1 MTDVW
6 RIFVVEDD
14 ENLNQNI
21 VNALRKDGY
30 VVQSVSNGA
39 DAVRVLWSEEYDVV
53 IGDLKTP
60 GAGGF
65 ELLQWLR
72 AYRPN
77 TYMILI
83 GDAPLQQVQTRALES
98 GAASYLEMPLDLRFL
113 KEELR
118 RLLQQTGFSADL
130 DSFDLL
136 DIIQMITISRR
147 SIALLVNT
155 GLEER
160 GLLRFQNGE
169 LIWAEYGTLRGE
181 EAFFA
186 LAAHKNGSVVQQPW
200 NGGGTTNVTQ
210 PLSRLIFQALQYR
223 TKYANVQDYS
233 VEQEDVTGAFSLD
246 DIDDSP
252 FGFVEE
258 SANPVPAPFVSQ
270 QASGTQEAIN
280 QDAANDSRIQTREW
294 WENTGRITSVP
305 ANQSNNAAL
314 MQPSDVSA
322 LALNRLSP
330 VSGEL
335 GPTIPPPVQKSPAQ
349 NAPPLPSWLTD
360 QPTASG
366 LPVIRTD
373 DVAAPSKNVPNTPTF
388 VPSSSP
394 EWRLSPSATDAVDMS
409 PPKRYAD
416 VERNAAQ
423 TSGEWALQSM
433 ARQSRDQEVYALPE
447 SDVRA
452 RTGSQ
457 PEVERGDSL
466 QELQQL
472 ALQDYNYP
480 ALVSA
485 LQTLG
490 YSIPGFIAAAV
501 VSMDGQPIAQVAV
514 EDVDI
519 AQVCRS
525 LSSTLRG
532 IAQMLTQEGWGGC
545 EQMTVSSAARHVLVG
560 LVGETGNAFQV
571 LITAREADLAECRQI
586 MANVEGAIA
595 AALT

>member
-1 MTDVW
+1 MADVW

-14 ENLNQNI
+14 ENLNQSI

-30 VVQSVSNGA
+30 IVQSVSNGA

-83 GDAPLQQVQTRALES
+83 GDAPLLQVQTRALES
-98 GAASYLEMPLDLRFL
+98 GATSYLEMPLDLRFL
-113 KEELR
+113 REELR

-147 SIALLVNT
+147 SMALLVNT

-200 NGGGTTNVTQ
+200 NGGGMTNVTQ

-223 TKYANVQDYS
+223 TKYANVQEYS
-233 VEQEDVTGAFSLD
+233 AEQEDAAESFSLE
-246 DIDDSP
+246 DIDDTP
-252 FGFVEE
+252 FVFAEE
-258 SANPVPAPFVSQ
+258 STNPAPASFTPS
-270 QASGTQEAIN
+270 QASAAQETTN
-280 QDAANDSRIQTREW
+280 QDITNEGRTRAKEW
-294 WENTGRITSVP
+294 WESTGRITSVQ
-305 ANQSNNAAL
+305 ANQGNN
-314 MQPSDVSA
+314 PSFMLPGDTSG
-322 LALNRLSP
+322 LSLNRRAP

-335 GPTIPPPVQKSPAQ
+335 GPATLPSAQSAPVNSS
-349 NAPPLPSWLTD
+349 PPLPSWLTD
-360 QPTASG
+360 QPTASS

-373 DVAAPSKNVPNTPTF
+373 ETFPLTKNVPSTPTLR
-388 VPSSSP
+388 SSSP
-394 EWRLSPSATDAVDMS
+394 EWGLSPSTTDAVDIPS
-409 PPKRYAD
+409 PKRLDRA
-416 VERNAAQ
+416 EREVSSP
-423 TSGEWALQSM
+423 SGEWPLQSIM
-433 ARQSRDQEVYALPE
+433 QQPIEQEVSYALP
-447 SDVRA
+447 
-452 RTGSQ
+452 TGESQ
-457 PEVERGDSL
+457 PEEEQEDNL
-466 QELQQL
+466 QGLQQL

-519 AQVCRS
+519 AQVCRL

-532 IAQMLTQEGWGGC
+532 ITQMLAQEAWGDC
-545 EQMTVSSAARHVLVG
+545 EQIVVTSSARHVFVG
-560 LVGETGNAFQV
+560 IVGETVKAFQV
-571 LITAREADLAECRQI
+571 LITSREADPSECKQI

>member
-233 VEQEDVTGAFSLD
+233 AEQEDGAGAFSLD

-258 SANPVPAPFVSQ
+258 PANPAPAPFVSQ
-270 QASGTQEAIN
+270 QASGVQEVIN

-294 WENTGRITSVP
+294 WENTGRIASVQ
-305 ANQSNNAAL
+305 ASQGNNAAL
-314 MQPSDVSA
+314 MQPGDLSA
-322 LALNRLSP
+322 LALNRHSP

-335 GPTIPPPVQKSPAQ
+335 GPTVSPPVQKSPAQ
-349 NAPPLPSWLTD
+349 SAPPLPSWLTD

-366 LPVIRTD
+366 LPVMRAD
-373 DVAAPSKNVPNTPTF
+373 DAVAPSKHASNAPTL

-409 PPKRYAD
+409 SPKRYAD
-416 VERNAAQ
+416 VGRGAAQ
-423 TSGEWALQSM
+423 TSGEWALQSL
-433 ARQSRDQEVYALPE
+433 ARQSRDQEAYALPE

-452 RTGSQ
+452 QSQ
-457 PEVERGDSL
+457 PEVELGDSL

-472 ALQDYNYP
+472 ASQDYNYP

-519 AQVCRS
+519 VQVCRS
-525 LSSTLRG
+525 VSSTLRG
-532 IAQMLTQEGWGGC
+532 IAQMLAQEGWGGC
-545 EQMTVSSAARHVLVG
+545 EQITVSSAARHVLVG
-560 LVGETGNAFQV
+560 IVGETGNAFQV
-571 LITAREADLAECRQI
+571 LITSREADLAECRQI

>member
-1 MTDVW
+1 MADVW

-14 ENLNQNI
+14 ENLNQSI
-21 VNALRKDGY
+21 VNALRKEGY
-30 VVQSVSNGA
+30 IVQSVSNGA

-77 TYMILI
+77 TYMILV
-83 GDAPLQQVQTRALES
+83 GDAPLLQVQTRALES

-147 SIALLVNT
+147 SMALLVNT

-169 LIWAEYGTLRGE
+169 LIWAEYGMLRGE

-223 TKYANVQDYS
+223 TKYANVQEYGG
-233 VEQEDVTGAFSLD
+233 EQEDVTGAFSLD
-246 DIDDSP
+246 DVDDSP
-252 FGFVEE
+252 FIFTEE
-258 SANPVPAPFVSQ
+258 SVNPATTPFVSQ
-270 QASGTQEAIN
+270 QTSGSQEAVK
-280 QDAANDSRIQTREW
+280 QDTTNDGRTQIREW
-294 WENTGRITSVP
+294 WENTGRVASVQ
-305 ANQSNNAAL
+305 ANQGNNPAF
-314 MQPSDVSA
+314 MSPGDISS
-322 LALNRLSP
+322 LALNRRSP
-330 VSGEL
+330 VRGEP
-335 GPTIPPPVQKSPAQ
+335 GPIASPTGSTAPI
-349 NAPPLPSWLTD
+349 NNVPPLPSWLTD

-366 LPVIRTD
+366 LSAIRSDNAAPPSRDRTD
-373 DVAAPSKNVPNTPTF
+373 MPTLR
-388 VPSSSP
+388 SSSP
-394 EWRLSPSATDAVDMS
+394 EWRLSSTATDAVDIS
-409 PPKRYAD
+409 SPKRLAD
-416 VERNAAQ
+416 ARRGL
-423 TSGEWALQSM
+423 SPGPGEWSLQST
-433 ARQSRDQEVYALPE
+433 ARQPMEQAEVSYALPE
-447 SDVRA
+447 PEVKA
-452 RTGSQ
+452 ESQ
-457 PEVERGDSL
+457 PEKDLGDNF

-525 LSSTLRG
+525 LSGTLHSMAR
-532 IAQMLTQEGWGGC
+532 MLTQEGWGSC
-545 EQMTVSSAARHVLVG
+545 EQITMSSSARHVLVG
-560 LVGETGNAFQV
+560 IVGETGNAFQV
-571 LITAREADLAECRQI
+571 LITSREADLVECRQI

>member
-1 MTDVW
+1 MADVW

-14 ENLNQNI
+14 ETLNQNI

-30 VVQSVSNGA
+30 LVQSVSNGA

-83 GDAPLQQVQTRALES
+83 GDAPLLQVQTRALES
-98 GAASYLEMPLDLRFL
+98 GAASYLEMPLDLRIL

-147 SIALLVNT
+147 SMALLVNT

-223 TKYANVQDYS
+223 TKYANVQEYGG
-233 VEQEDVTGAFSLD
+233 EQQEVTGAFSLD

-252 FGFVEE
+252 FVFAEE
-258 SANPVPAPFVSQ
+258 PVNPTPAPFASQ
-270 QASGTQEAIN
+270 QASGAQEAIK
-280 QDAANDSRIQTREW
+280 QDTTNEGRPRTREW
-294 WENTGRITSVP
+294 WENTGRVASVQ
-305 ANQSNNAAL
+305 ANQSNNSSF
-314 MQPSDVSA
+314 MSSGDISA
-322 LALNRLSP
+322 LALNRRSP
-330 VSGEL
+330 VRGEP
-335 GPTIPPPVQKSPAQ
+335 GPTTPPMGPKAPTNSAPA
-349 NAPPLPSWLTD
+349 LPSWLTD

-366 LPVIRTD
+366 LPVIHSD
-373 DVAAPSKNVPNTPTF
+373 AAAAPSRDIAEMPTF
-388 VPSSSP
+388 RSSSP
-394 EWRLSPSATDAVDMS
+394 EWRLSPAATDAVDVSSSKRLADARRGLS
-409 PPKRYAD
+409 PAP
-416 VERNAAQ
+416 
-423 TSGEWALQSM
+423 GEWSLQSM
-433 ARQSRDQEVYALPE
+433 ARQPMEQAEASYALPE
-447 SDVRA
+447 PE
-452 RTGSQ
+452 SQ
-457 PEVERGDSL
+457 LENGLGDSL

-472 ALQDYNYP
+472 VLQDYNYP

-501 VSMDGQPIAQVAV
+501 VSIEGQPIAQVAV

-525 LSSTLRG
+525 LSSTLHG
-532 IAQMLTQEGWGGC
+532 IARMLTQEGWGGC
-545 EQMTVSSAARHVLVG
+545 EQITMSSLARHVLVG
-560 LVGETGNAFQV
+560 IVGEAGNAFQV
-571 LITAREADLAECRQI
+571 LITSREADLAECRQI

>member
-14 ENLNQNI
+14 ETLNQNI

-83 GDAPLQQVQTRALES
+83 GDAPLLQVQTRALES

-169 LIWAEYGTLRGE
+169 LIWAEYGALRGE

-223 TKYANVQDYS
+223 TKYANVQEYGG
-233 VEQEDVTGAFSLD
+233 EQEDAAGAFSLD

-252 FGFVEE
+252 FVFVEE
-258 SANPVPAPFVSQ
+258 PAKPAPFVAQ
-270 QASGTQEAIN
+270 QASGAQEAIN
-280 QDAANDSRIQTREW
+280 QDATKDGRIQTREW
-294 WENTGRITSVP
+294 WENTGRIAAVQ
-305 ANQSNNAAL
+305 ANQSF
-314 MQPSDVSA
+314 MQPGDVSA
-322 LALNRLSP
+322 LALNRRSP

-335 GPTIPPPVQKSPAQ
+335 EPTIPPTVQKSPA
-349 NAPPLPSWLTD
+349 NSVPPLPSWLTD

-366 LPVIRTD
+366 LPIIRSD
-373 DVAAPSKNVPNTPTF
+373 DAAQPSKNVPNTPTF

-409 PPKRYAD
+409 SPKRFAD
-416 VERNAAQ
+416 VGREAAQ
-423 TSGEWALQSM
+423 ASGEWALQSM
-433 ARQSRDQEVYALPE
+433 ARQSMDQEVYALPE
-447 SDVRA
+447 PDVRA
-452 RTGSQ
+452 GNQ
-457 PEVERGDSL
+457 PEVEQEDNL

-545 EQMTVSSAARHVLVG
+545 EQITMSSSTRHVLVG
-560 LVGETGNAFQV
+560 IVGETGNAFQV

-595 AALT
+595 AALS

>member
-83 GDAPLQQVQTRALES
+83 GDAPLLQVQTRALES

-233 VEQEDVTGAFSLD
+233 AEQEDVTGAFSLD

-258 SANPVPAPFVSQ
+258 SANVAPAPFMSQ
-270 QASGTQEAIN
+270 QVSGAQEAIN
-280 QDAANDSRIQTREW
+280 QDATNDSRIQTREW
-294 WENTGRITSVP
+294 WENTGRISSVP
-305 ANQSNNAAL
+305 TNQNNNAAL
-314 MQPSDVSA
+314 MQPGDISA
-322 LALNRLSP
+322 LALNLRSP

-335 GPTIPPPVQKSPAQ
+335 GPTVPPPVQKSPAQ
-349 NAPPLPSWLTD
+349 GAPPLPSWLTD

-366 LPVIRTD
+366 LPIIRTD
-373 DVAAPSKNVPNTPTF
+373 DAATPSKNVPNTPTF
-388 VPSSSP
+388 VPASSP

-416 VERNAAQ
+416 VGRNATQ
-423 TSGEWALQSM
+423 SSGEWALQSM
-433 ARQSRDQEVYALPE
+433 ARQYIDQEVYALPGP
-447 SDVRA
+447 DVRA
-452 RTGSQ
+452 MTGSQ
-457 PEVERGDSL
+457 PKVEQGDSL

-545 EQMTVSSAARHVLVG
+545 EQITMSSAARHVLVG
-560 LVGETGNAFQV
+560 IVGETGNAFQV

-595 AALT
+595 AALA

>member
-39 DAVRVLWSEEYDVV
+39 DAVRVLWTEEYDVV

-83 GDAPLQQVQTRALES
+83 GDAPLLQVQTRALES

-233 VEQEDVTGAFSLD
+233 AEPEDVTGAFSLD
-246 DIDDSP
+246 DVDDSP
-252 FGFVEE
+252 FVFVEE
-258 SANPVPAPFVSQ
+258 PANPVPAPFVSQ
-270 QASGTQEAIN
+270 QASGAQEAIN

-294 WENTGRITSVP
+294 WENTGRITSVQ

-314 MQPSDVSA
+314 MQSGDISA
-322 LALNRLSP
+322 LALNRRSP

-335 GPTIPPPVQKSPAQ
+335 GPTVPPPVQKSPAQ
-349 NAPPLPSWLTD
+349 SVPPLPSWLTD

-409 PPKRYAD
+409 SPKRYAD
-416 VERNAAQ
+416 AGRNAAQ
-423 TSGEWALQSM
+423 ASGEWALQSM
-433 ARQSRDQEVYALPE
+433 ARQSRDQDVYALPE
-447 SDVRA
+447 PGVRA
-452 RTGSQ
+452 GSQ
-457 PEVERGDSL
+457 PEVEQGDSL
-466 QELQQL
+466 QGLQQL

-545 EQMTVSSAARHVLVG
+545 EQIIVSSAARHVLVG
-560 LVGETGNAFQV
+560 IVGETGNAFQV
-571 LITAREADLAECRQI
+571 LITVREADLAECRQI

>member
-169 LIWAEYGTLRGE
+169 LIWAEYGALRGE

-233 VEQEDVTGAFSLD
+233 AEQQEDTTGAFSLD

-252 FGFVEE
+252 FVFVEE
-258 SANPVPAPFVSQ
+258 SANPVPAPFVPQ
-270 QASGTQEAIN
+270 QASGAQEAIK
-280 QDAANDSRIQTREW
+280 QEATNDDRIQTREW
-294 WENTGRITSVP
+294 WENTGRIASVQV
-305 ANQSNNAAL
+305 NNNAAL
-314 MQPSDVSA
+314 IQSSDSAA
-322 LALNRLSP
+322 LALNHRSP
-330 VSGEL
+330 VSGDL

-360 QPTASG
+360 QPTSSG
-366 LPVIRTD
+366 LPIMRSD
-373 DVAAPSKNVPNTPTF
+373 AAAVPSKNVPNTPTF

-409 PPKRYAD
+409 SSKRYAD
-416 VERNAAQ
+416 IGREAAQ
-423 TSGEWALQSM
+423 TSGSGEWALQSM
-433 ARQSRDQEVYALPE
+433 ALQPREQEVYALPGP
-447 SDVRA
+447 DG

-457 PEVERGDSL
+457 PEVEQGDSL

-545 EQMTVSSAARHVLVG
+545 EQMAVSSATRHVLVG
-560 LVGETGNAFQV
+560 IVGETGNAFQV
-571 LITAREADLAECRQI
+571 LITAREANLAECRQI

>member
-1 MTDVW
+1 MADVW

-14 ENLNQNI
+14 ENLNQSI

-30 VVQSVSNGA
+30 IVQSVSNGA

-83 GDAPLQQVQTRALES
+83 GDAPLSQVQTRALES

-147 SIALLVNT
+147 SMALLVNT

-223 TKYANVQDYS
+223 TKYANVQEYS
-233 VEQEDVTGAFSLD
+233 GEQEEAIGAFSLD

-252 FGFVEE
+252 FVFAEE
-258 SANPVPAPFVSQ
+258 AANPTSAPFVSQ
-270 QASGTQEAIN
+270 QTSGSQEAIK
-280 QDAANDSRIQTREW
+280 QDTLNDERARTREW
-294 WENTGRITSVP
+294 WENTGRVTSVQTGQGNSP
-305 ANQSNNAAL
+305 AFITPGDIS
-314 MQPSDVSA
+314 S
-322 LALNRLSP
+322 LALNRRSP
-330 VSGEL
+330 VFDEP
-335 GPTIPPPVQKSPAQ
+335 GPAPSPAGSTAPI
-349 NAPPLPSWLTD
+349 NSVPPLPSWLTD
-360 QPTASG
+360 QPTASS
-366 LPVIRTD
+366 LPVIRSEEATLS
-373 DVAAPSKNVPNTPTF
+373 AGETF
-388 VPSSSP
+388 RSSSP
-394 EWRLSPSATDAVDMS
+394 EWQIAPNATDAVQLS
-409 PPKRYAD
+409 SSKRLDDA
-416 VERNAAQ
+416 RHGLAPL
-423 TSGEWALQSM
+423 SGEWSLAGM
-433 ARQSRDQEVYALPE
+433 ARQSLEPVEMPYIASEPEGRARNLPE
-447 SDVRA
+447 KEL
-452 RTGSQ
+452 G
-457 PEVERGDSL
+457 ESL
-466 QELQQL
+466 QELQHL

-525 LSSTLRG
+525 LSSTLREM
-532 IAQMLTQEGWGGC
+532 ARMLKQERWGSC
-545 EQMTVSSAARHVLVG
+545 EQITMSSSMRHLFVS
-560 LVGETGNAFQV
+560 LVGEAGNAFQV
-571 LITAREADLAECRQI
+571 LITSREADLVECRQI
-586 MANVEGAIA
+586 MTNVEGAIA
-595 AALT
+595 AALA